1 MTLHHNGSETDTM
14 TEKAR
19 ETPARRW
26 MVRGAGL
33 TAATAALTMTLA
45 ACGGSSS
52 GGSPTPSPAA
62 ASPARGGSAAG
73 ATGGAGPAAFGT
85 IAAVS
90 GNSLEVQNPTTG
102 QTTVDFSAQTR
113 ITQQRTVTLAA
124 VKPGLCVT
132 ATSVTPSATS
142 SAAPSTGPPD
152 QPRTITA
159 TTVLITSATNGSC
172 GGFGGFGG
180 GQRPS
185 GASRPSA
192 APSSGART
200 GARGL
205 GDVVSGQVK
214 SVSGTAIAVLSTR
227 RTFGASSSAAP
238 TVVTDTVEVTSA
250 TTYSQTV
257 SATGAALE
265 VGKCATAQGSANS
278 TGVVAATRIAVS
290 TPGPQGCSAGGR
302 FGFGGGRG
310 TGARTGTGSGQATT
324 NG

>member
-1 MTLHHNGSETDTM
+1 MTHHNGIETDTM
-14 TEKAR
+14 TAEDAR

-26 MVRGAGL
+26 TVRGAGL
-33 TAATAALTMTLA
+33 VAAAAALTMTLA
-45 ACGGSSS
+45 ACSGSSS
-52 GGSPTPSPAA
+52 GGSGTPSPAV
-62 ASPARGGSAAG
+62 ASPAGGGSAAG
-73 ATGGAGPAAFGT
+73 ETGGAGPAAFGT

-90 GNSLEVQNPTTG
+90 GNSVEVQNPTTG
-102 QTTVDFSAQTR
+102 QTTVDFSAQTK
-113 ITQQRTVTLAA
+113 ITQQQTVTLAA

-132 ATSVTPSATS
+132 ATSAMPSATS
-142 SAAPSTGPPD
+142 SAAPSTGAPD

-159 TTVLITSATNGSC
+159 TTVLITSPANGSC
-172 GGFGGFGG
+172 GGFAGFGN

-185 GASRPSA
+185 GAPRPSQ

-200 GARGL
+200 GGRGL
-205 GDVVSGQVK
+205 ADVVSGEVK
-214 SVSGTAIAVLSTR
+214 SVSGTAITVLSTR
-227 RTFGASSSAAP
+227 RAFGASSSATP
-238 TVVTDTVEVTSA
+238 TVATDTVDVSSA

-257 SATGAALE
+257 SATGAALV
-265 VGKCATAQGSANS
+265 VGKCATAQGSPNS

-310 TGARTGTGSGQATT
+310 SGARPGTGSGQATT